1 MAQTATTGNLENAQR
16 IIISSARYTEEHNA
30 PALALIE
37 QFSLPK
43 GAKQV
48 TVPKVGQMSMSDL
61 TDGQDIIDEEDI
73 GMTTVDLTA
82 SEVGA
87 KVILT
92 DKLVRQSAPNVF
104 SMIGRQLGDGMA
116 RKKDTDVIALWSSLN
131 GGTVLGGDNQ
141 EMNAANTHAVI
152 SNAKANKFGNQ
163 LYLIHHPN
171 AVAALSKESA
181 TIAGT
186 AGGELSNGW
195 SVDLLKNFYSGLR
208 PINNV
213 PIFEDGN
220 IEKAANDS
228 GYGVIADKGAMA
240 ALTSVDTRTERQRD
254 ASLRAT
260 EVVMTADYGV
270 FELDDTRGAA
280 IQFEMGDLSTSQ
292 ELTERGDSWQE

>member
-16 IIISSARYTEEHNA
+16 IIIASARYTEEHNA

-37 QFSLPK
+37 QFKLPK

-61 TDGQDIIDEEDI
+61 VDGQDIIDEEEI
-73 GMTTVDLTA
+73 GMTMVDLTA

-104 SMIGRQLGDGMA
+104 TMIGRQLGDGMA
-116 RKKDTDVIALWSSLN
+116 RKKDTDVIALYSALN
-131 GGTVLGGDNQ
+131 GGSDLGADGRS
-141 EMNAANTHAVI
+141 MNVANTHAII

-163 LYLIHHPN
+163 LYIVHHPN
-171 AVAALSKESA
+171 AVAGLSKDGA
-181 TIAGT
+181 TVASLGGAG
-186 AGGELSNGW
+186 GGELTSGW

-220 IEKAANDS
+220 ISKVSGVDS
-228 GYGVIADKGAMA
+228 GIGVIADKGAMA
-240 ALTSVDTRTERQRD
+240 ALTSVDTKTERQRD

-260 EVVMTADYGV
+260 EVVLTADYGV
-270 FELDDTRGAA
+270 FELDDSRGAPVT
-280 IQFEMGDLSTSQ
+280 FEIGDLATS
-292 ELTERGDSWQE
+292 